1 MYIILVYDIKSDDGG
16 QKVLSKTFKI
26 CKRYLSHIQ
35 NSVFEGELSNALS
48 KLLMLSENYPNLKAD
63 IQFLNLQ
70 EQLQTIESEIEKSRR
85 YYNGAVRILNTSI
98 QKVPT
103 CIIAS
108 LFKFSKE
115 PFFEIENDNERENI
129 KVKF

>member
-1 MYIILVYDIKSDDGG
+1 M
-16 QKVLSKTFKI
+16 
-26 CKRYLSHIQ
+26 
-35 NSVFEGELSNALS
+35 SNALS

-63 IQFLNLQ
+63 SQFLNLQ